1 MSNAEFI
8 KSDDEKV
15 SDKTKS
21 GDSRE
26 FVFTTA
32 HFNRIQEAL
41 YEHAGIVLG
50 DQKQNLAYS
59 RIVRRLR
66 DLGLESFDSYFDYIN
81 RHPTEFPNFI
91 NALTTNLTSFFREK
105 HHFDF
110 IRNTIIPQRKATGDK
125 RLSVWSAGCSEGH
138 EPYSLAIT
146 FKEEI
151 EDIANW
157 NIKILASDIDSNML
171 RDAQEGEYMAE
182 RVAKLPK
189 EQIHRWFY
197 RGTGARI
204 GKVKIKPEL
213 KEFIQFRQINLIAN
227 WPINTPLDIV
237 FYRNV
242 MIYFDAQTQKRLL
255 ERMAEKVKPGGYL
268 FIGHSETI
276 RNDTKAFRLVG
287 QTIYQRI

>member
-1 MSNAEFI
+1 MSKVEFI
-8 KSDDEKV
+8 KSDDGKA
-15 SDKTKS
+15 SDKSKS
-21 GDSRE
+21 RDSRE
-26 FVFTTA
+26 FEFTMA

-41 YEHAGIVLG
+41 YEHAGIVLS

-110 IRNTIIPQRKATGDK
+110 LRNTIIAQRKISGDK
-125 RLSVWSAGCSEGH
+125 QISVWSAGCSEGH

-171 RDAQEGEYMAE
+171 RDAQVGEYMAE

-197 RGTGARI
+197 RGTGSRA

-242 MIYFDAQTQKRLL
+242 MIYFDAQTQNRLL
-255 ERMAEKVKPGGYL
+255 ERMAEKIKVGGYL

-276 RNDTKAFRLVG
+276 RSNTKAFRLVG